1 MRLIRY
7 SPSHYRDLPPF
18 SGGFTPTSWSALET
32 EMDRLFTASPRESA
46 LGATPAARLPVN
58 LYEDN
63 ANTYVRAELPGVNRA
78 DITIEVVNGMLTIA
92 AARQN
97 PAANGVAEP
106 ALALNR
112 SLQINDDVATDQIT
126 AAFENGMLTLTLPK
140 REVAVPKKITVTV
153 Q

>member
-7 SPSHYRDLPPF
+7 SPSYHRGPPRF
-18 SGGFTPTSWSALET
+18 SGGFTPAPGSALET
-32 EMDRLFTASPRESA
+32 EMARLFTASLAESA
-46 LGATPAARLPVN
+46 IGATPAARLPVN

-78 DITIEVVNGMLTIA
+78 DIAIEVVNGMLTIA
-92 AARQN
+92 ATRQN

-112 SLQINDDVATDQIT
+112 SLQIDDDVATDQIT
-126 AAFENGMLTLTLPK
+126 AAFENGMLTVTLPK